1 MDNTIKLNFLKF
13 SEGSLENEKSK
24 KNLLTS
30 EEFSGNSEE
39 SSKFILVGTETLE
52 KISIGEV
59 ENINSAVEKKNKD
72 INNIKLDKNKKRN
85 NKKSENENK

>member
-30 EEFSGNSEE
+30 EEVSGKSEE
-39 SSKFILVGTETLE
+39 GSKFILVGTETVE

-59 ENINSAVEKKNKD
+59 EKTNKNT
-72 INNIKLDKNKKRN
+72 NNLKLDKNNIKK
-85 NKKSENENK
+85 KVIMKMS

>member
-59 ENINSAVEKKNKD
+59 ENINSAVEKKK
-72 INNIKLDKNKKRN
+72 
-85 NKKSENENK
+85 